1 MATSAAVSR
10 RIRRFRGTGQKAC
23 IAYPSSGRHF
33 YGQAAIGD
41 ETSPECTT
49 RFNRD
54 TVPAMNDA
62 GSPITVQV
70 HAAIAEIP
78 AAAWDACAGGVN
90 PSVSYAFLSALE
102 DSGSTTTR
110 TGWAA
115 QHLSLAA
122 PDGTI
127 LGVVPLYAKTHSYGE
142 YVFDYG
148 WADAYERAGG
158 RYYPKLISAV
168 PFTPVPG
175 PRLLLRPGA
184 PPETRDHL
192 IAGMVEL
199 CNRRRI
205 SSVHVTFPEERDAEA
220 LSGAGFLQ
228 RIGQQFHWTNN
239 GYRDFDD
246 YLAALNSRKRKAVKK
261 ERREALVDGLE
272 IEVLTGSDLK
282 SRHWDAFYRFYLAT
296 SDRKWGQSYLNRK
309 FFDMIGE
316 RMPENIVLVM
326 AQRAGKYVAGAL
338 NLLGKDTIYGRNW
351 GSYGDYKFLHF
362 ECCYYRAIEFA
373 INRGLARVEAGAQGP
388 HKLQRGYLPVPTY
401 SAHWIPDPGFRR
413 AVAQFVARERE
424 MVEHKIDVLSEYS
437 PFRHTAEPPA
447 SKG

>member
-1 MATSAAVSR
+1 
-10 RIRRFRGTGQKAC
+10 
-23 IAYPSSGRHF
+23 
-33 YGQAAIGD
+33 
-41 ETSPECTT
+41 
-49 RFNRD
+49 
-54 TVPAMNDA
+54 MNDA

-78 AAAWDACAGGVN
+78 APAWEACAGGVN
-90 PSVSYAFLSALE
+90 PSVSHAFLSALE

-110 TGWAA
+110 TGWTP

-148 WADAYERAGG
+148 WADAFERAGG

-175 PRLLLRPGA
+175 PRLLLRPDA

-192 IAGMVEL
+192 IAAMVEL

-220 LSGAGFLQ
+220 LAEAGFLQ
-228 RIGQQFHWTNN
+228 RVGQQFHWTNN
-239 GYRDFDD
+239 GYRDFED
-246 YLAALNSRKRKAVKK
+246 YLAALTSRKRKAVKK
-261 ERREALVDGLE
+261 ERREAVAEGLE
-272 IEVLTGSDLK
+272 IEVLTGSDLT

-296 SDRKWGQSYLNRK
+296 SDRKWGQAYLNRK
-309 FFDMIGE
+309 FFGMIGE
-316 RMPENIVLVM
+316 RMPDNIVLVL

-338 NLLGKDTIYGRNW
+338 NLLGRDTIYGRNW
-351 GSYGDYKFLHF
+351 GSHGDYKFLHF

-373 INRGLARVEAGAQGP
+373 ITHGLQRVEAGAQGP

-401 SAHWIPDPGFRR
+401 SAHWIPDSGFRR
-413 AVAQFVARERE
+413 AVAQFLARERE
-424 MVEHKIDVLSEYS
+424 MVERKIDALAEYS
-437 PFRHTAEPPA
+437 PFRHADP
-447 SKG
+447 